1 MTDTLMN
8 ATLSTNTASEY
19 LTALVLVGST
29 GVWGRFKVPHPI
41 EVRVDDWVVC
51 QTGRGLEMGRVKL
64 LLSDDAVSE
73 SELVGP
79 VLRVATDADLLTR
92 QRIERAVPQGIE
104 ACNLWLGE
112 NGFAQIVLDVDVPL
126 DGQRLYFHFLG
137 DVDRSL
143 ESATDKLVEL
153 FDKTTGIRSFT
164 QAVAVGCG
172 PNCGSDGTGCQT
184 ANGEA
189 CAPAGDGEGAATNR
203 KNGCGACALSGGCG
217 KR

>member
-1 MTDTLMN
+1 MN
-8 ATLSTNTASEY
+8 ATLPTTTDAEY
-19 LTALVLVGST
+19 QTALIIVGAT
-29 GVWGRFKVPHPI
+29 GVWGRFKVPYSV
-41 EVRVDDWVVC
+41 EARVDDWVVC

-64 LLSDDAVSE
+64 LLTDDSMAE

-92 QRIERAVPQGIE
+92 QRIERAVPQGID

-143 ESATDKLVEL
+143 ESVTDQLVEL

-164 QAVAVGCG
+164 QAVAIGCG

-184 ANGEA
+184 GKGES
-189 CAPAGDGEGAATNR
+189 CAPAANGDAAATNR
-203 KNGCGACALSGGCG
+203 KNGCGACALNGGCG